1 MTQSNPAR
9 YPRRI
14 LARCLLAAGLATA
27 LASPSLAETT
37 VRLMHVEAN
46 PNYAK
51 IWRDLADQYQAAH
64 PGITIDLQFLENE
77 AFKAKL
83 PTLLQSDDAPDLF
96 YSWSGGVLKAQAEAG
111 AVQDLTAAMQA
122 DGGAWAKSYIP
133 ASVAGVTIDGK
144 TLCVPLKMSVIGF
157 FYNKAL
163 FAKAGVDGDAIKTW
177 DDFTAAVEKLK
188 AAGIVPIAGGGGD
201 KWPLHFYWSY
211 LALRLGGEAAF
222 TSAKAGENGGFSAP
236 PFVEASTRLRDLG
249 AMEPFQPG
257 YLGTRWQDT
266 LALFGDGRAAMLLS
280 FDDSAGRQS
289 AAAADGKGIPRE
301 EIGTFRFPTV
311 AGGAS
316 EGTETFGGVNC
327 WAVSR
332 NAKPEALDFVR
343 WFTGP
348 EAERTMAEAGMLIPA
363 AAGADAGLKDPIVKG
378 FAADLA
384 ASPYHQ
390 LFLDQDL
397 GPSVGR
403 VVNDVTVE
411 IVSGQMEPEA
421 AGQEIQDAFELQ

>member
-1 MTQSNPAR
+1 MTQSNPT
-9 YPRRI
+9 RRSRGI
-14 LARCLLAAGLATA
+14 LARCLLAAGLAVSAGPA
-27 LASPSLAETT
+27 LADTT
-37 VRLMHVEAN
+37 VRLLHVEAN

-51 IWRDLADQYQAAH
+51 LWRDLADEYQTAH

-111 AVQDLTAAMQA
+111 AVQDLTEKMQA
-122 DGGAWAKSYIP
+122 DGGAWANTYVP

-144 TLCVPLKMSVIGF
+144 TLCVPLKMSVVGF

-177 DDFTAAVEKLK
+177 DDFTGAVAKLK
-188 AAGIVPIAGGGGD
+188 AAGITPIAGGGGD

-211 LALRLGGEAAF
+211 LALRIGGEEAF
-222 TSAKAGENGGFSAP
+222 TAAKAGENGGFAAAP
-236 PFVEASTRLRDLG
+236 FIEASTKLSELG

-266 LALFGDGRAAMLLS
+266 LALFGDGRAAMLLT

-301 EIGTFRFPTV
+301 EIGTFRFPVV
-311 AGGAS
+311 AGGAAK
-316 EGTETFGGVNC
+316 GTETFGGVNC

-332 NAKPEALDFVR
+332 NAKPEAIDFVR

-348 EAERTMAEAGMLIPA
+348 EAERRMAETGMLIPA
-363 AAGADAGLKDPIVKG
+363 AAGADEGLKDPIVKG
-378 FAADLA
+378 FAADLT

-390 LFLDQDL
+390 LVLDQDL

-403 VVNDVTVE
+403 VVNDVVVE
-411 IVSGQMEPEA
+411 MVSGQMEPDA
-421 AGQEIQDAFELQ
+421 AMQEIQDAFELQ